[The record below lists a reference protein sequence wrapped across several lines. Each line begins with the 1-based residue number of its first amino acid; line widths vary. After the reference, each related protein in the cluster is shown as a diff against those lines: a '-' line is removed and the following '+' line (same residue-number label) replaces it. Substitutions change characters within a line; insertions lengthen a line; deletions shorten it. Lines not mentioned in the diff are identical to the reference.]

1 MMRIPKQVEIVDVA
15 PRDGLQNLATAVP
28 TEQKIKLVNELV
40 HAGVPRIEATSF
52 SHPKWVPQL
61 RDAGEVLAEIDR
73 SRATRFMV
81 LIPNMRGYERARRYA
96 GLIDEVAVVI
106 SATETMNRR
115 NVNASIAESMRQFG
129 QIAEQAKKDGL
140 RIRGSIAVA
149 FVCPFEGTTPA
160 EQPLRLAE
168 EFVQMGMDEILFADT
183 IGRANPPQ
191 VADLLNRARERWPD
205 EPLAVHFHDTY
216 HMALA
221 NTLSALQA
229 GVAIFDASVG
239 GLGGCPFM
247 PKAAGNVATE
257 RLLFM
262 LHEMGIETGIDY
274 DALLKAAAF
283 AKSLKQPDTK
293 EDTA

>member
-28 TEQKIKLVNELV
+28 TEQKIKLVNALV

-73 SRATRFMV
+73 SRATRLMV
-81 LIPNMRGYERARRYA
+81 LIPNMRGYERACRYA

-140 RIRGSIAVA
+140 RTRGSIAVA
-149 FVCPFEGTTPA
+149 FVCPFEGTTPV

-168 EFVQMGMDEILFADT
+168 EFVQMGMDELLFADT

-191 VADLLNRARERWPD
+191 VADLLNRAMERWPE

-283 AKSLKQPDTK
+283 AKSLKQPDIK

>member
-1 MMRIPKQVEIVDVA
+1 MRIPKKVEIVDVA
-15 PRDGLQNLATAVP
+15 PRDGLQNLAITVP

-73 SRATRFMV
+73 SRATRLMV

-140 RIRGSIAVA
+140 RTRGSIAVA

-160 EQPLRLAE
+160 EQPLRLAK

-191 VADLLNRARERWPD
+191 VADLLNRAMERWPE

>member
-1 MMRIPKQVEIVDVA
+1 MMRIPTRVEIVDVA
-15 PRDGLQNLATAVP
+15 PRDGLQNLATAIP
-28 TEQKIKLVNELV
+28 TEQKIELVNALV

-73 SRATRFMV
+73 SRATRLMV
-81 LIPNMRGYERARRYA
+81 LIPNMRGYERARKYA

-115 NVNASIAESMRQFG
+115 NVNASIAESMRQFSR
-129 QIAEQAKKDGL
+129 IADQSKKDGL
-140 RIRGSIAVA
+140 RLRGSIAVA

-168 EFVQMGMDEILFADT
+168 EFVKMGMDEILFADT
-183 IGRANPPQ
+183 IGRANPLQ
-191 VADLLNRARERWPD
+191 VYNLLKRSRERWP
-205 EPLAVHFHDTY
+205 EVPLAVHFHDTY

-221 NTLSALQA
+221 NTVSALQA

-257 RLLFM
+257 KLLFM
-262 LHEMGIETGIDY
+262 LHEMGIETGIDN
-274 DALLKAAAF
+274 DGLLKAAAF
-283 AKSLKQPDTK
+283 AKSLKHSDTK

>member
-1 MMRIPKQVEIVDVA
+1 MRIPKQVEIVDVA

-61 RDAGEVLAEIDR
+61 RDAGEVLSEIDR
-73 SRATRFMV
+73 SRATRLMV

-140 RIRGSIAVA
+140 RTRGSIAVA

-191 VADLLNRARERWPD
+191 VADLLNRARERWPE